1 MEYPGVRLG
10 QRGGLY
16 DLYQYYLGGGDQ
28 ATGDEGP
35 VTTVSMP
42 VTTGGGQTNSMGVDL
57 NRIRQPTGSPFR
69 TDIPNVT
76 DTGEKFSD
84 LPTTD
89 PRYMSEAEQI
99 FLQNRADAGA
109 YAYDSPM
116 YTGGAPGNI
125 TQTGPGREFIYDNT
139 GKSYDD
145 MAIMTGV
152 EDGDPSL
159 IAKIRQGILD
169 NPLFATAASF
179 ANPFVTAGRGI
190 LDAFG
195 NMIPINA
202 RAIQEKEGLTQ
213 GLAIDDIGR
222 VAFQDFGIRE
232 NGTYGALSR
241 DDPRNI
247 FAGLNYSMI
256 DQDTIDKMKGRIN
269 KSIAKTKDQGKI
281 NNLKK
286 RLSIIDDAWNTKQMA
301 DSEAEKIISRRE
313 YQRREEKRAKIQ
325 KDLAAAG
332 FGESGA
338 VGISDEMDQQI
349 FDDYSYKPG
358 GITQTIVPPRKPRP
372 TIQDTNRDDRRAP
385 PSKTSNVPQGIKEDT
400 PGSGEFG
407 GGASYSSAK
416 AGTSAG
422 KSSSKGRSDGGWGW
436 KDGGLVQRKPYGD
449 GGIVDLL

>member
-338 VGISDEMDQQI
+338 VGIDRDPQLGDSMDFSIQDYDDAGTYTPPSGRDPAPKSTPKKS
-349 FDDYSYKPG
+349 FDPG
-358 GITQTIVPPRKPRP
+358 GGYV
-372 TIQDTNRDDRRAP
+372 D
-385 PSKTSNVPQGIKEDT
+385 QG
-400 PGSGEFG
+400 GQGEFG
-407 GGASYSSAK
+407 GSSGGASYSSAK

>member
-125 TQTGPGREFIYDNT
+125 TQTGPGRVFTEQELMMVKDPRPQ
-139 GKSYDD
+139 S
-145 MAIMTGV
+145 
-152 EDGDPSL
+152 EDEGL
-159 IAKIRQGILD
+159 MAKIRQGILD

-222 VAFQDFGIRE
+222 VHF
-232 NGTYGALSR
+232 
-241 DDPRNI
+241 
-247 FAGLNYSMI
+247 
-256 DQDTIDKMKGRIN
+256 
-269 KSIAKTKDQGKI
+269 KI
-281 NNLKK
+281 
-286 RLSIIDDAWNTKQMA
+286 
-301 DSEAEKIISRRE
+301 
-313 YQRREEKRAKIQ
+313 
-325 KDLAAAG
+325 
-332 FGESGA
+332 
-338 VGISDEMDQQI
+338 
-349 FDDYSYKPG
+349 
-358 GITQTIVPPRKPRP
+358 
-372 TIQDTNRDDRRAP
+372 
-385 PSKTSNVPQGIKEDT
+385 
-400 PGSGEFG
+400 
-407 GGASYSSAK
+407 
-416 AGTSAG
+416 
-422 KSSSKGRSDGGWGW
+422 
-436 KDGGLVQRKPYGD
+436 LVLERMELM
-449 GGIVDLL
+449 VH

>member
-125 TQTGPGREFIYDNT
+125 TQTGPGRVFTEQELMMVKDPRPQ
-139 GKSYDD
+139 S
-145 MAIMTGV
+145 
-152 EDGDPSL
+152 EDEGL
-159 IAKIRQGILD
+159 MAKIRQGILD

-232 NGTYGALSR
+232 DGTYGALSR

-301 DSEAEKIISRRE
+301 DSEAQKIISRRE

-332 FGESGA
+332 FGEAGA

-349 FDDYSYKPG
+349 FDDYSYTPG

-407 GGASYSSAK
+407 GGS
-416 AGTSAG
+416 T
-422 KSSSKGRSDGGWGW
+422 SSKSTSKSTRSTSPSWGRDFHGAN
-436 KDGGLVQRKPYGD
+436 